1 LIKSFRSIKNLIAI
15 FFFFGFT
22 LSNNISIYTFAS
34 EINTKT
40 DLTKKN
46 SNLQQG
52 LYLLGPGDIVN
63 ITFFDSQEFS
73 GSYKIL
79 SDGYIYLPLVGKV
92 LVDGLSIELSKQ
104 KIETLYSKELLRPN
118 IHLVLEKSRP
128 IKISVIGEVQRPG
141 LYSLLEEEEKNENGV
156 YPSLNVGEMPT
167 LVDAIQKA
175 GGITQNANLRKIS
188 ISRVYIDEN
197 NNNNYK
203 KTMIN
208 LLDLLVY
215 GFQKY
220 NLYLFD
226 GDIIEIPKSEQL
238 SEKIMRIAK
247 ANLSPSK
254 INVDIV
260 GQVENPGRISINTNT
275 PLQQAVML
283 AGGRKKW
290 KGKRSNVRL
299 IRINKDGTISDR
311 KFNLNNKKIVSDK
324 YNPPLKDGDIVVV
337 NSTLVNAFG
346 TGLSEITNPITNI
359 ISGVTLYKLLGDWA
373 NYS

>member
-1 LIKSFRSIKNLIAI
+1 
-15 FFFFGFT
+15 
-22 LSNNISIYTFAS
+22 
-34 EINTKT
+34 
-40 DLTKKN
+40 LTKKN

-92 LVDGLSIELSKQ
+92 FVDGLSIELSKQ

-220 NLYLFD
+220 N
-226 GDIIEIPKSEQL
+226 
-238 SEKIMRIAK
+238 
-247 ANLSPSK
+247 
-254 INVDIV
+254 
-260 GQVENPGRISINTNT
+260 
-275 PLQQAVML
+275 
-283 AGGRKKW
+283 
-290 KGKRSNVRL
+290 
-299 IRINKDGTISDR
+299 
-311 KFNLNNKKIVSDK
+311 
-324 YNPPLKDGDIVVV
+324 
-337 NSTLVNAFG
+337 
-346 TGLSEITNPITNI
+346 
-359 ISGVTLYKLLGDWA
+359 
-373 NYS
+373 

>member
-1 LIKSFRSIKNLIAI
+1 MIKSFRSIKNLIAI

-34 EINTKT
+34 EINNKT

-92 LVDGLSIELSKQ
+92 FVDGLSIELSKQ

-203 KTMIN
+203 KTTIN

-359 ISGVTLYKLLGDWA
+359 ISGITLYKLLDE
-373 NYS
+373 